1 MLDIITYEIVCI
13 IENIFPLKKQGKR
26 YRNKHF
32 LKEAN
37 KKIAYKETV
46 EGLYAYQKTRQ
57 G

>member
-1 MLDIITYEIVCI
+1 MLDIITYEMVCI
-13 IENIFPLKKQGKR
+13 IEKKFPLKKQGKR